1 MDKHLPYRDWIFD
14 EETLPA
20 ESARELRLH
29 LQDCADC
36 RATAEAWEAAHQ
48 SLKSAGPKSPRDGF
62 TSRWKALAAE
72 RIRTPSPR
80 PAWAML
86 AASAAGSLVM
96 ALALAVQTS
105 AQGFSLAGVF
115 TRDLS
120 AAAGALE
127 NWMDTSSALGAFLN
141 IVSRSIPPACYL
153 FAIFFVSLIGILW
166 LLLVVRT
173 NARGKKP

>member
-1 MDKHLPYRDWIFD
+1 MNKHLPYRDWIF
-14 EETLPA
+14 EEDPLPA
-20 ESARELRLH
+20 ESTRELRRH

-36 RATAEAWEAAHQ
+36 RTTAEAWEAARQ
-48 SLKSAGPKSPRDGF
+48 SLARAGMKSPRDGF

-72 RIRTPSPR
+72 QIRVPSSR

-86 AASAAGSLVM
+86 AASSAGSLIM

-105 AQGFSLAGVF
+105 TQGFSLAGVF

-127 NWMDTSSALGAFLN
+127 DWMVTTNSLGAFLA

-166 LLLVVRT
+166 LLLFVRS
-173 NARGKKP
+173 NARGKKQ